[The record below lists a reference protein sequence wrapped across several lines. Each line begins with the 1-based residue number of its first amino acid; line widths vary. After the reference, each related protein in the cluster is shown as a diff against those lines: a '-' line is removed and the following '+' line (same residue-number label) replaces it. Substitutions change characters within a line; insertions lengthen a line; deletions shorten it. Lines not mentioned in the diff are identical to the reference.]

1 MKKQAIELTPDDFRQ
16 VRTWEYHGDDD
27 LTATAEPS
35 LKSEISE
42 DDGTVYLTATEFRL
56 ADGTMLSGFSS
67 PTDNSGLDYIQPVIF
82 HGERQLRLWTNRDG
96 LIDISRE
103 LGKKRDEV
111 FPIHWRSLVLVN
123 GNTRSGHIEQK
134 GEI

>member
-1 MKKQAIELTPDDFRQ
+1 MKKQAIELTPDDFRR
-16 VRTWEYHGDDD
+16 VKTWEYHGDDD

-56 ADGTMLSGFSS
+56 ADGTLLSGFSS
-67 PTDNSGLDYIQPVIF
+67 PADASGLDYIQPVVF
-82 HGERQLRLWTNRDG
+82 HGEVQLRLWSDRDG
-96 LIDISRE
+96 LIDISPE

-111 FPIHWRSLVLVN
+111 FPILWRSLVFVD
-123 GNTRSGHIEQK
+123 GNARSGTIE
-134 GEI
+134 